1 MPETSIRYL
10 TMLRMIPRY
19 PRTITAPQLSTAL
32 ADHGFALT
40 IRSVQRD
47 LEKLSAHFPLI
58 VDEDSRPYA
67 WSFNTS
73 AAQSMIP
80 ALDMPAALTLELA
93 RAYLTPVLPPRALE
107 HLEPHFR
114 EAQETLGRPD
124 NPLGRWPARVRVIN
138 RGLMT
143 HRPEVASDVLETVT
157 EALLKNYQCELVY
170 QARSWPQPE
179 RIRVHPYG
187 LIFRDPN
194 VYLVGT
200 IEGRQGTR
208 QLALHR
214 ATEGLLVEKAVNRPE
229 DFDLDKYIH
238 SGAMAQP
245 FHNTPIQLHLRC
257 DKEFMMH
264 LMESPMSLDQQIWNE
279 TTASFELTATVSDTQ
294 DLRWWLTAQGQ
305 HLDIL
310 APDYLRATI
319 IETMEEALGRQR
331 SLR

>member
-32 ADHGFALT
+32 ADHGFTLT

-124 NPLGRWPARVRVIN
+124 NPLGRCDAQRARWPVVATI
-138 RGLMT
+138 LE
-143 HRPEVASDVLETVT
+143 EVAETFER
-157 EALLKNYQCELVY
+157 EAGNLDDE
-170 QARSWPQPE
+170 
-179 RIRVHPYG
+179 
-187 LIFRDPN
+187 
-194 VYLVGT
+194 VG
-200 IEGRQGTR
+200 
-208 QLALHR
+208 LHR
-214 ATEGLLVEKAVNRPE
+214 
-229 DFDLDKYIH
+229 
-238 SGAMAQP
+238 
-245 FHNTPIQLHLRC
+245 LR
-257 DKEFMMH
+257 
-264 LMESPMSLDQQIWNE
+264 
-279 TTASFELTATVSDTQ
+279 
-294 DLRWWLTAQGQ
+294 
-305 HLDIL
+305 
-310 APDYLRATI
+310 Y
-319 IETMEEALGRQR
+319 
-331 SLR
+331 